1 MILGT
6 LPIPQGQTQDDHFR
20 FIEGEHTSIV
30 NRWKEAFDQLPP
42 TPTAR
47 EPKMKDDFADDF
59 GTLSLDATFHSMNAT
74 EETKVDAST
83 LRSKL
88 GIADNDDEWDDGQDW
103 DIALPPSSAPSTEAD
118 NDTPR
123 TLK

>member
-1 MILGT
+1 M
-6 LPIPQGQTQDDHFR
+6 
-20 FIEGEHTSIV
+20 

-59 GTLSLDATFHSMNAT
+59 VTLSLDATFRSMKAT